1 MKNIIIPPVFVL
13 ISLIL
18 IIVFYFL
25 IPDFNY
31 IPFPFNL
38 SGLALVFAG
47 FGIMGTTRKLFQ
59 KHKTTLFI
67 EKSSA
72 FIQEGLFAK
81 TRNPMYIGMFTLL
94 FGIGICFGN
103 LFSMITPL
111 GFILMIRFY
120 FIPKEEK
127 LMLDAFGEEYLAYK
141 KKVRRLI

>member
-25 IPDFNY
+25 IPDYNF

-38 SGLALVFAG
+38 SGLVLVFTG

-59 KHKTTLFI
+59 KNKTTLFI

-72 FIQEGLFAK
+72 MIKEGLFSK
-81 TRNPMYIGMFTLL
+81 TRNPMYIGMFLL
-94 FGIGICFGN
+94 LLGVGVCFMN
-103 LFSMITPL
+103 LFSMLTPL
-111 GFILMIRFY
+111 GFILVIRFH

-127 LMLDAFGEEYLAYK
+127 LMYDAFGEEYLAYK
-141 KKVRRLI
+141 KKVKRLI